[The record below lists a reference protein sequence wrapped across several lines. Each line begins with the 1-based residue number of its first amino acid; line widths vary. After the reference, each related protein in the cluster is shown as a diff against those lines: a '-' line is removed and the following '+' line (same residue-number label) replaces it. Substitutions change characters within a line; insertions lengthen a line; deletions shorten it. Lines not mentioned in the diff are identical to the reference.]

1 MTQEKKNTV
10 KLNLSLG
17 IAERRLRNLRI
28 DGIRSFD
35 SFHCHLGCQ
44 DAWWKPQSLL
54 RKNHVSPEAHD
65 FHMLCVVCCSPV
77 ADTSLQIL
85 FLWRNVKPLKIGSWH
100 PISKLCGPSGKKI
113 LIIIK
118 SQNER
123 KQMYKTTKS
132 KLRHRKP
139 FLGAKESLIVCCFF
153 LFFGDVGLDRVYV
166 NPLHSCSSVCFPALM
181 V

>member
-65 FHMLCVVCCSPV
+65 FHMLCVACCSPV
-77 ADTSLQIL
+77 ADASLQIL

-100 PISKLCGPSGKKI
+100 PISKLCGPSGKKKI

-132 KLRHRKP
+132 KRRHRKP
-139 FLGAKESLIVCCFF
+139 FLGAKESLIVCLFF
-153 LFFGDVGLDRVYV
+153 LFFWR
-166 NPLHSCSSVCFPALM
+166 CWTW
-181 V
+181 